1 MRIPILET
9 IGGNTLRLTW
19 VSSGDTASP
28 ISSALYD
35 GAETLISSVAATS
48 SGNGFY
54 YAPMRLPTSMPWYVN
69 EWIAVINASTYVSRQ
84 LVRVHRWEVDQ

>member
-9 IGGNTLRLTW
+9 IGGNTIRFTF

-35 GAETLISSVAATS
+35 GSETLVSSVAATS

-54 YAPMRLPTSMPWYVN
+54 YAPMVAPSSYPWYVN
-69 EWIAVINASTYVSRQ
+69 QWIAVINANTYVSRQ
-84 LVRVHRWEVDQ
+84 LVRVHKLEVDQ